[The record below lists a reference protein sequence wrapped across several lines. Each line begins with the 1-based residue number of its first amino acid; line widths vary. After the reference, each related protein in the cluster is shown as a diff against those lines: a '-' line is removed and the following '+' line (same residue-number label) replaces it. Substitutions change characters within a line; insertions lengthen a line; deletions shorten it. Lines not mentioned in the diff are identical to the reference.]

1 MNPERRR
8 SRNQEAPIQC
18 NGQAVDLEKIR
29 AQAYRL
35 NYRAKQEA
43 SEAQSVDWVEV
54 TSKELSVPVAKSNI
68 TSIIPS
74 IEVRVGTTYTVS
86 VPSDFDRAA
95 FTDICKVL
103 AGLCQ

>member
-1 MNPERRR
+1 MSPAGRR
-8 SRNQEAPIQC
+8 SRNQEAQIQC
-18 NGQAVDLEKIR
+18 NGQPVDLEKIR
-29 AQAYRL
+29 TQAYRL

-43 SEAQSVDWVEV
+43 SGAQSVDWVEV
-54 TSKELSVPVAKSNI
+54 TNKGFSAPVAKPN
-68 TSIIPS
+68 TSS

-86 VPSDFDRAA
+86 VPWDFDRAA

>member
-68 TSIIPS
+68 PS

-86 VPSDFDRAA
+86 VPSDFDRGA